1 MRLAFGVEVD
11 TGAIWGTDAGP
22 GADKGR
28 GEGVEELREE
38 AEVGL
43 GVVGNGG
50 SMVGEGL
57 ATVSGVL

>member
-11 TGAIWGTDAGP
+11 TGGTDAGP
-22 GADKGR
+22 GVDKGR